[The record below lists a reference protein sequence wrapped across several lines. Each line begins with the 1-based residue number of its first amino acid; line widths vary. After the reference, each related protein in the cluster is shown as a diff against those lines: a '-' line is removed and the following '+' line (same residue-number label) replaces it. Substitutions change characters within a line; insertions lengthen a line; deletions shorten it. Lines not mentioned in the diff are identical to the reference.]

1 MRKWLR
7 KCRDEITRNRRDTHV
22 CVLNDGDDELPEKM
36 PNQRGTGPMECGAP
50 QGSVH
55 FKLPR
60 GRFNYAHR
68 IVWPIDPSIIHRAG
82 RVCDSAKICRECV
95 LANYIGETFTHTYL
109 NHYILHVA

>member
-55 FKLPR
+55 FKSPR

-82 RVCDSAKICRECV
+82 RVCDPAKICRECV